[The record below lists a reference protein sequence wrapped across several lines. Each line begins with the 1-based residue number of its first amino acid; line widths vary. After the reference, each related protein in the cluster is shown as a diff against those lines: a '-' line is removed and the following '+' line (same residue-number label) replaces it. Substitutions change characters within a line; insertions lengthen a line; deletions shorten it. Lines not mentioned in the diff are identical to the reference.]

1 MSDKKSFSDYV
12 KELDKDV
19 TLIVVLAAILV
30 VLVAALAAALLL
42 PPNIPSPVMPEG
54 IVEVYAGPD
63 GSAAF
68 HWPQLDRKSVV

>member
-30 VLVAALAAALLL
+30 VLVAAL
-42 PPNIPSPVMPEG
+42 E
-54 IVEVYAGPD
+54 
-63 GSAAF
+63 
-68 HWPQLDRKSVV
+68 